1 MTDKTY
7 IVATIRPWNIRI
19 FEDTI
24 RHLPGRWE
32 LVTHPSELTLETIRR
47 LAPRFVFFPHWSQR
61 VPREI
66 LDSAECICFHETDL
80 PYGRGG
86 SPVQNLITRGH
97 RATVVSALRMV
108 EELDA
113 GPVYLKRRLSL
124 EGLGEEIFIRASKIV
139 AEMIEEIVKTEPE
152 PLEQTGDPT
161 VFRRRTPDESEV
173 PTELETLEEL
183 FDHIRMLDADGY
195 PRSFIEA
202 GGFRFE
208 LSRPA
213 LRTDSVVADVRITRS
228 GRS

>member
-1 MTDKTY
+1 VTDKTY

-19 FEDTI
+19 FEETI
-24 RHLPGRWE
+24 RNLPGQWE
-32 LVTHPSELTLETIRR
+32 LVTRPSDLTIETIRR
-47 LAPRFVFFPHWSQR
+47 LAPRFVFFPHWSHK

-66 LDSAECICFHETDL
+66 LESAECVCFHETDL

-86 SPVQNLITRGH
+86 SPVQNLIARGH

-124 EGLGEEIFIRASKIV
+124 EGLGEEIFVRASKII

-152 PLEQTGDPT
+152 PVDQAGDPT
-161 VFRRRTPDESEV
+161 LFKRRTPDESKV
-173 PTELETLEEL
+173 SADLQTLEEV
-183 FDHIRMLDADGY
+183 FDHIRMLDAEGY

-213 LRTDSVVADVRITRS
+213 LRTDCVVADVRITRPE
-228 GRS
+228 RS